1 MFRSVA
7 SPVGVLSS
15 RRSFLRVGAA
25 GLAGLTLDAA
35 LRAEE
40 KGAVTAAAPPARNV
54 ILLFLTGGPATIDMW
69 DMKPDA
75 PETVRGEFRP
85 IESSVSGV
93 RICEHMPR
101 LAKALHLATLVR
113 SLTHTIAEHDQGQR
127 YLMSGNAPSPAAEN
141 PSLGALASHLLRSR
155 GGVPAYATLGDV
167 PAAASGDLGAAF
179 NPFAI
184 PSIARSAE
192 EQKGERIGL
201 PDGFSTDDF
210 SRRLRIRDRL
220 DRRLSGDSS
229 TTDLPAELDRFHAE
243 AVEILRSDKIH
254 RALQVAEEPAAVRES
269 YGESDLGRQT
279 LAARRL
285 VEAGARFV
293 TIGFGDWDTHANNFS
308 RLQQSLLPQLD
319 RALAGLLTDLEDRG
333 LLRETIV
340 YCTGE
345 FGRTPG
351 VNGNAGRDHWART
364 MTSLVAGGGLRR
376 GHVHGATDAEG
387 FEPIEGKCS
396 PDGLSA
402 TLFRQLGF
410 PPTQTVT
417 TRTGRPVPLF
427 RRGTPID
434 GLWA

>member
-1 MFRSVA
+1 MSRSVT
-7 SPVGVLSS
+7 SPLGVLSS

-40 KGAVTAAAPPARNV
+40 KEAGTAAAPSARNV

-69 DMKPDA
+69 DMKPEA
-75 PETVRGEFRP
+75 GETIRGEFRP
-85 IESSVSGV
+85 IETAVPGV

-101 LAKALHLATLVR
+101 LAKALPLATLVR
-113 SLTHTIAEHDQGQR
+113 SVTHTIAEHDQGQR

-167 PAAASGDLGAAF
+167 PAATSGELGAAF

-184 PSIARSAE
+184 PSIARTAD
-192 EQKGERIGL
+192 EQQGERIGL
-201 PDGFSTDDF
+201 PDGFSRDDF

-220 DRRLSGDSS
+220 DQRLAGSS
-229 TTDLPAELDRFHAE
+229 PQDLPAELDRFHAE
-243 AVEILRSDKIH
+243 AVEILHSDKIH
-254 RALQVAEEPAAVRES
+254 RALQVAEEPASVRES
-269 YGESDLGRQT
+269 YGETGLGRQT

-308 RLQQSLLPQLD
+308 RLQQSLLPELD
-319 RALAGLLTDLEDRG
+319 RALAGLLMDLEDRG

-345 FGRTPG
+345 FGRTPA

-376 GHVHGATDAEG
+376 GHVHGATDGEG
-387 FEPIEGKCS
+387 FAPVDGKCS
-396 PDGLSA
+396 PDDLSA

-417 TRTGRPVPLF
+417 TRAGRPVPLF

-434 GLWA
+434 ALRV